1 MIDERREAT
10 VLADVPRVIV
20 GMDGSAPST
29 EPAGA
34 FEERA
39 RELIDRALTDAFGT
53 GGPSVH

>member
-1 MIDERREAT
+1 MINERREAT

-20 GMDGSAPST
+20 GMDGSAPSM

-34 FEERA
+34 FVERA